1 MLRINHNKM
10 CKTARLVVSTYG
22 VYLVLE
28 LLNVSAD
35 LITVLYLTTDLV
47 IPEGYMRIDAVGW
60 CSVWLIPHAAKLIG
74 ITRTCQL
81 VSNCGNHTS
90 VLVSKLVLLSRPYSS
105 NTITQ
110 LQTFCHQF
118 LPTKVHFCACDF
130 FELNNTTLGSV
141 AKVPI
146 TYVTVLLPNRTV

>member
-1 MLRINHNKM
+1 M
-10 CKTARLVVSTYG
+10 CNIARLVFSTDR
-22 VYLVLE
+22 VYIVFE

-35 LITVLYLTTDLV
+35 VITVLYFTTDLV
-47 IPEGYMRIDAVGW
+47 VPEDYMSIDAVGW
-60 CSVWLIPHAAKLIG
+60 GSVWLILYAAKLIG

-105 NTITQ
+105 NTIIQ
-110 LQTFCHQF
+110 LHRFCHQL
-118 LPTKVHFCACDF
+118 LPTKLHFCACDF

-141 AKVPI
+141 ANVSI
-146 TYVTVLLPNRTV
+146 T

>member
-1 MLRINHNKM
+1 MSKGSTITEKRCFRIPDSEPESGLQVLRINHNKM
-10 CKTARLVVSTYG
+10 CNTVRLVVSTCR
-22 VYLVLE
+22 VFLVFE

-35 LITVLYLTTDLV
+35 LITVLFFTTDLV
-47 IPEGYMRIDAVGW
+47 IPESYMRIDAIGW
-60 CSVWLIPHAAKLIG
+60 CSAWLILHAAKVIG

-81 VSNCGNHTS
+81 VSNCGKHTS

-118 LPTKVHFCACDF
+118 LPTKLHFCSCDF
-130 FELNNTTLGSV
+130 F
-141 AKVPI
+141 
-146 TYVTVLLPNRTV
+146 